1 MAELKL
7 TMAVEHYDRH
17 LPLLQGQVRPDGIML
32 DVQLTAIPV
41 FPPALFSQ
49 SQMYVNAD
57 VKVQEPR
64 DLIGKRVALRS
75 YQTTLSV
82 LAKGDL
88 QHEYG
93 VGLDQVTWVTSADEP
108 VAFQPPK
115 GVDILGAA
123 NCLARKGEIEHGRP
137 NIIGP
142 GFLQHHATHC

>member
-17 LPLLQGQVRPDGIML
+17 LPLLQGQVQPDGIML
-32 DVQLTAIPV
+32 DVQCVSVDQGRHDRMLDEQAWDIGELSLSSYIMAKARGAQLTAIPV
-41 FPPALFSQ
+41 FPRQLFSQ

-57 VKVQEPR
+57 AGVQEPR
-64 DLIGKRVALRS
+64 GLIGKRVALRS

-93 VGLDQVTWVTSADEP
+93 VGLDQVTWVTERLFVSA
-108 VAFQPPK
+108 
-115 GVDILGAA
+115 G
-123 NCLARKGEIEHGRP
+123 
-137 NIIGP
+137 
-142 GFLQHHATHC
+142 